1 MTKNTLLEALKD
13 FTRVATQNIVLP
25 TAKQKDAAET
35 FRPADVYLMRLPDGS
50 SAKKKVPY
58 IIHQFVNGKDKQP
71 SGKLPESSALVRS
84 IFCVYSA
91 DEQEG
96 SLALLNL
103 MDRLQIAL
111 EKQVVIGG
119 QFELDMGVG
128 VETLVYTDNTAPYY
142 VGEMATTWKMPAIQR
157 EVTIL

>member
-13 FTRVATQNIVLP
+13 FTMVATQNIVLP
-25 TAKQKDAAET
+25 TVKQKDTVET

-91 DEQEG
+91 DEHDKQNCYRQHSG
-96 SLALLNL
+96 YDKLF
-103 MDRLQIAL
+103 LQLFYHQSASPIFAR
-111 EKQVVIGG
+111 V
-119 QFELDMGVG
+119 
-128 VETLVYTDNTAPYY
+128 
-142 VGEMATTWKMPAIQR
+142 
-157 EVTIL
+157 